1 MPMKN
6 QAADTS
12 KLGWCIGKA
21 GDTCI
26 EIWRDEM
33 LAKERMSHPVIT
45 VHTDFPIQEAL
56 KLMRDERVRRFPVVD
71 SAGLLVGIVSERDL
85 LHAAPSDAI
94 SLSVWE
100 LNYLLSKVMVEE
112 VMTREVITI
121 TEDTPLEEAARIMA
135 DYKIGGLP
143 VVRDSKVVGII
154 TETDLFKVFL
164 EMLGAREPGVR
175 LAVLVPNVARE
186 LVKLVEAIHE
196 IGGDVLALGTFLG
209 ESSQNRE
216 VTIKV
221 AGVNRQK
228 LASTIEPLVERI
240 LDVRESR

>member
-1 MPMKN
+1 
-6 QAADTS
+6 
-12 KLGWCIGKA
+12 
-21 GDTCI
+21 
-26 EIWRDEM
+26 M

-71 SAGLLVGIVSERDL
+71 SVGQLVGIVSERDL

-100 LNYLLSKVMVEE
+100 LNYLLSKVTVEE

-143 VVRDSKVVGII
+143 VVRDSEVVGII

-175 LAVLVPNVARE
+175 LAVLVPNVARG

-196 IGGDVLALGTFLG
+196 MGGDVLALGTFLG